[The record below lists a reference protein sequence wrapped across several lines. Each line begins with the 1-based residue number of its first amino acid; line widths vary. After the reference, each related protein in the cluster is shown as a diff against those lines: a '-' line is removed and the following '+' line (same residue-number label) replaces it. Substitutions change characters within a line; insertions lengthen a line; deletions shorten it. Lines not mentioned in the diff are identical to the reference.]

1 MSYLTIWRITIS
13 TNLIAFFCSL
23 LISAILFRL
32 IKKKRIGDW
41 YWNSIIVYFI
51 AVKISYIVFNYQ
63 LFLKT
68 PLSIIYFSGGEKG
81 QFLATICLAIY
92 LLFHLK
98 EKKQTVLSEFIPIY
112 MQLFL
117 LYQIVLHAFKEN
129 FTAMIF
135 ELLLLLFFMIM
146 NNYQNKYETIKLFIV
161 SILLESLLLSLF
173 NELLTISNLSIVTIG
188 GLIVGTYFI
197 QRGNAQS

>member
-1 MSYLTIWRITIS
+1 M
-13 TNLIAFFCSL
+13 
-23 LISAILFRL
+23 ISAILYRL

-92 LLFHLK
+92 LLFHLRRG
-98 EKKQTVLSEFIPIY
+98 KQTVLSEFIPIY
-112 MQLFL
+112 LPFFL

-129 FTAMIF
+129 ITAMIF

-146 NNYQNKYETIKLFIV
+146 NNYQNRFETIKLFIV
-161 SILLESLLLSLF
+161 SILLESLLLSFF

>member
-1 MSYLTIWRITIS
+1 M
-13 TNLIAFFCSL
+13 
-23 LISAILFRL
+23 
-32 IKKKRIGDW
+32 
-41 YWNSIIVYFI
+41 
-51 AVKISYIVFNYQ
+51 
-63 LFLKT
+63 
-68 PLSIIYFSGGEKG
+68 
-81 QFLATICLAIY
+81 ATICLAIY